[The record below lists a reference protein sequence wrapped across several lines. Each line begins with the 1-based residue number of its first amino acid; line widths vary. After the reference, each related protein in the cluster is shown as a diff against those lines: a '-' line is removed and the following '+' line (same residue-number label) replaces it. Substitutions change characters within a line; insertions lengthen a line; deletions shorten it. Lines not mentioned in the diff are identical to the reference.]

1 MRAAIPD
8 CLVANYE
15 KLQAGLTLPD
25 PNDCHVLAAAIR
37 CNAQAIITRN
47 LKDFPTEIL
56 SEFDLEAIHPDVFL
70 INQFDLS
77 NAKVLDA
84 IKNIRARMLNPKYS
98 ASEYLDSLSVDG
110 ITAFSQRL
118 SEFEHLI

>member
-8 CLVANYE
+8 CLVAIYE

-98 ASEYLDSLSVDG
+98 ASEYLDSLSVGG
-110 ITAFSQRL
+110 ITAFSRRL
-118 SEFEHLI
+118 S